1 MRVSCE
7 KCASQY
13 NVEDA
18 RVPMSGLRMQC
29 TKCGHSF
36 TVERAKGEGGGQG
49 PAATKQAQYQVR
61 RRSGR
66 VFGPFLEGAILKM
79 LKEQTLAGDE
89 DVSLDGNTWTALK
102 DLPAFAAHFG
112 AGGGSDEPEL
122 PAPKAPAAPPPAP
135 PATAARPA
143 VAPPPP
149 PGGKPSVVPPA
160 RPPAPPAGLK
170 PPPAPPAFKPP
181 SPSNEL
187 VDLPAPKRGGAAPT
201 GGARNEEF
209 ADLPAPKRA
218 NPVTAGLGPIPT
230 GDGGDGFDDFAD
242 LPVPKGQR
250 DGGVD
255 LPAPRPGGASAG
267 RQGLVDLPAPKPGGA
282 SGGLQGL
289 VDLPTPRLGGASG
302 GPPGLADLP
311 TPKRAQ
317 SGLDLPSMD
326 FADLPAPKLDSGMDL
341 LAPKDDRGMDLL
353 APKGERGSSD
363 QLAPKGERGGIDL
376 PRPKREQDNLGMDL
390 LQPRSAADGLTPKRS
405 QGTVD
410 LPTPRTDAGMDLL
423 QPKAGIALSAP
434 GLELDGGAAL
444 EFDELASEKNRGRS
458 VAGPGPAPAP
468 PPRGGTAADLETLD
482 DFDLLPMNRPPTS
495 AAIPA
500 ATKGMQPGSSGSFAK
515 ANPTGTG
522 PRSLGFGRS
531 ITGTGG
537 RPAPPGD
544 MPVLEMPG
552 LELGSPGGNLDSS
565 APLDLGPSLAPDFDT
580 GLKLTTGAGPSP
592 LDTGVVNFNSPG
604 PEGGADGSI
613 ALDRLPPPDDQPASE
628 PLVSTPSID
637 KALAPRPEPRPRK
650 QIKELRS
657 IPRTPVYAGLLLLI
671 LGGGAFLYL
680 KYQRDQ
686 KAAARAER
694 SKQLAQARK
703 LMRGD
708 GLDRY
713 KRAAQL
719 AERVATEAPGDL
731 EAKVLASQAFYMSA
745 VTVGGNVAAANKGK
759 SYLASANAA
768 PISPDLKRARGLKSF
783 MAGQLGA
790 ARTSLEA
797 AGKDADSL
805 LFLGLVELA
814 AGRGKPALEAL
825 RKALEL
831 APKRPDAQLAFAQA
845 RVMAN
850 DTGALD
856 GLREFFKA
864 NPTNLR
870 AELALA
876 MSEPMSALARA
887 TKVREIISRLPGKSA
902 APLES
907 VVIWTRIAR
916 QALAE
921 LNLSEADVALAEV
934 AKFNVVLP
942 LTKLAQADLAFA
954 REKLDEA
961 LPLYDA
967 AITMDP
973 GIVEPLLGRA
983 RMQIQLKQYSKAEAD
998 LTTATGLDK
1007 SDPRVVYWMGRMAE
1021 AQRDVANAL
1030 TRYQAA
1036 IELDKGYL
1044 EAYLRKAQLHRGE
1057 KQNDEANKTLSQA
1070 MEQARKDPRAML
1082 ALATAYLDGREL
1094 DDAEDALR
1102 RAIAA
1107 DPKLLEAHMRL
1118 GAVLERQDKLEAARQ
1133 AYAAAYI
1140 AVPGDQD
1147 AAVALVRTSLAT
1159 GKVEEAR
1166 QVFATAI
1173 AAPDVSPRMIAEAA
1187 LMEYRTGNLAR
1198 VKELGERLRTAAQ
1211 ENAVGL
1217 FAKGAES
1224 YRQYLDPGADA
1235 TPADRERKLSDA
1247 VQSFKNALT
1256 VDSRAEFHFALG
1268 RALVDQKRFDEALQE
1283 FAAAVRKDESY
1294 ADARA
1299 GLVRMFILKR
1309 RFAEALTEIER
1320 LIKQRGNVAE
1330 YHRLAGDVAMETND
1344 IDRAFTAY
1352 QEALRN
1358 NPKDG
1363 ESYFRLGKIYENR
1376 EQGREVVRTLE
1387 KAVALG
1393 NPKADRWMPE
1403 AYRALG
1409 YALKD
1414 SGSTR
1419 KAIAAF
1425 KKVLAIA
1432 PDGTDAEDAE
1442 RQLAILEN
1450 R

>member
-89 DVSLDGNTWTALK
+89 DVSLDGNTWTPLK

-112 AGGGSDEPEL
+112 GGGSDQPEL
-122 PAPKAPAAPPPAP
+122 PAPKAPAPAVVAPPPPAP
-135 PATAARPA
+135 PATSARPA

-149 PGGKPSVVPPA
+149 PGSKPSVVPPA
-160 RPPAPPAGLK
+160 RPPAPPAAVK

-181 SPSNEL
+181 SPGNEL
-187 VDLPAPKRGGAAPT
+187 VDLPAPKRGGAAPA
-201 GGARNEEF
+201 GGSRGDDF

-218 NPVTAGLGPIPT
+218 NPVTAGLGPIP
-230 GDGGDGFDDFAD
+230 GGDGFDDFAD

-250 DGGVD
+250 DGGI
-255 LPAPRPGGASAG
+255 
-267 RQGLVDLPAPKPGGA
+267 DLPAPKLGGA
-282 SGGLQGL
+282 SPPG
-289 VDLPTPRLGGASG
+289 VTDLPTPKLGGASG
-302 GPPGLADLP
+302 AGGGAGRVGLADLP

-317 SGLDLPSMD
+317 SGLDLPSME

-390 LQPRSAADGLTPKRS
+390 LQPRTAPDSLTPKRS
-405 QGTVD
+405 QGTTD
-410 LPTPRTDAGMDLL
+410 LPTPRSDAGMDLL
-423 QPKAGIALSAP
+423 QPKGGIPLSPP
-434 GLELDGGAAL
+434 GLDLDGGAAL
-444 EFDELASEKNRGRS
+444 EFDDLASEKGRGRNL
-458 VAGPGPAPAP
+458 AGPGPAAAP
-468 PPRGGTAADLETLD
+468 PPKTGTAADLETLD

-537 RPAPPGD
+537 KPVPPSD

-552 LELGSPGGNLDSS
+552 LELGAPGGNLDGS
-565 APLDLGPSLAPDFDT
+565 APLDLGPSVAPDFDT
-580 GLKLTTGAGPSP
+580 GLKLTTGAGPNP
-592 LDTGVVNFNSPG
+592 LDGGGVNFNSPSAG
-604 PEGGADGSI
+604 GGADGGL
-613 ALDRLPPPDDQPASE
+613 ALDRLPPPNDQPASE

-637 KALAPRPEPRPRK
+637 KELAPKPEPKPRK
-650 QIKELRS
+650 QLKERRS

-694 SKQLAQARK
+694 GKQLAQARK

-731 EAKVLASQAFYMSA
+731 EAKVLASEAFYMSA

-768 PISPDLKRARGLKSF
+768 PISPDLKRARGLKAF
-783 MAGQLGA
+783 MGGQLGA

-831 APKRPDAQLAFAQA
+831 SPKRLDTQLAFAQA

-850 DTGALD
+850 DTGAID
-856 GLREFFKA
+856 GLREFLKA

-907 VVIWTRIAR
+907 VMIWTRIAR

-921 LNLSEADVALAEV
+921 LNYSEADVALAEA

-967 AITMDP
+967 AISMDP

-1007 SDPRVVYWMGRMAE
+1007 SDPRVVYWLGRMAE
-1021 AQRDVANAL
+1021 AQRDVVNAL
-1030 TRYQAA
+1030 ARYQAA

-1044 EAYLRKAQLHRGE
+1044 EAYLRKAQLHRLE
-1057 KQNDEANKTLSQA
+1057 RQNDEANKTLSQA

-1094 DDAEDALR
+1094 DAAEDALR

-1133 AYAAAYI
+1133 AYAAAYL

-1187 LMEYRTGNLAR
+1187 LMEYRAGDLKR

-1224 YRQYLDPGADA
+1224 YRQYLDPAVDA
-1235 TPADRERKLSDA
+1235 TPADRERKLNDA
-1247 VQSFKNALT
+1247 VQAFKNALT

-1344 IDRAFTAY
+1344 VDRAFTAY

-1358 NPKDG
+1358 NPRDG
-1363 ESYFRLGKIYENR
+1363 ESYFRLGKIYQDR

-1387 KAVALG
+1387 KAVGLG
-1393 NPKADRWMPE
+1393 NPKTDRWMPE

-1414 SGSTR
+1414 SGATR

-1442 RQLAILEN
+1442 RQLAILDN

>member
-1 MRVSCE
+1 
-7 KCASQY
+7 
-13 NVEDA
+13 
-18 RVPMSGLRMQC
+18 MQC
-29 TKCGHSF
+29 TKCGHAF

-89 DVSLDGNTWTALK
+89 DVSLDGNTWTPLK

-112 AGGGSDEPEL
+112 AGGGSDQPEL
-122 PAPKAPAAPPPAP
+122 PVPKAPAPPPPA
-135 PATAARPA
+135 TSARPA
-143 VAPPPP
+143 VGPPPP
-149 PGGKPSVVPPA
+149 PGGKPSAVPPA
-160 RPPAPPAGLK
+160 RPPGAAK

-181 SPSNEL
+181 SPGNEL
-187 VDLPAPKRGGAAPT
+187 VDLPAPKRGGTAPA
-201 GGARNEEF
+201 GGSRNEEF

-230 GDGGDGFDDFAD
+230 LTGDGFDDFAD

-255 LPAPRPGGASAG
+255 LLAPKLGSAG
-267 RQGLVDLPAPKPGGA
+267 GGPQGLI
-282 SGGLQGL
+282 
-289 VDLPTPRLGGASG
+289 DLPTPKLGGASG

-341 LAPKDDRGMDLL
+341 LAPKEDRGLDLL

-363 QLAPKGERGGIDL
+363 QLAPKGERGGSDQLAPKGERGGIDL
-376 PRPKREQDNLGMDL
+376 PRPKREQDSLGPGMDL
-390 LQPRSAADGLTPKRS
+390 LQPKSAADGLAPKRS
-405 QGTVD
+405 LGSVD
-410 LPTPRTDAGMDLL
+410 LPTPRGDAGMDLL
-423 QPKAGIALSAP
+423 QPKSGLGLSAP

-444 EFDELASEKNRGRS
+444 EFEELASEQNRGRS
-458 VAGPGPAPAP
+458 LPGPGPGPAVAP
-468 PPRGGTAADLETLD
+468 PRSGTAADLETLD

-500 ATKGMQPGSSGSFAK
+500 ATRGQQPGSSGSFAR
-515 ANPTGTG
+515 APQTGTG

-537 RPAPPGD
+537 KPVPAAD

-552 LELGSPGGNLDSS
+552 LELGSPGGNLDGS
-565 APLDLGPSLAPDFDT
+565 APLDLGPSAPPDFDT
-580 GLKLTTGAGPSP
+580 GLKLTTGAGPNP
-592 LDTGVVNFNSPG
+592 LDGGGVSFNSPSTG
-604 PEGGADGSI
+604 VNADGGI
-613 ALDRLPPPDDQPASE
+613 ALDRLPPPRDVPSSE

-637 KALAPRPEPRPRK
+637 KELAPKPEPRPRK
-650 QIKELRS
+650 QIKERRS

-694 SKQLAQARK
+694 GKQLAQARK

-731 EAKVLASQAFYMSA
+731 EAKVLASEAFYMSA

-831 APKRPDAQLAFAQA
+831 APKRSDAQLAFAQA
-845 RVMAN
+845 RVMAS

-856 GLREFFKA
+856 GLREFLKA
-864 NPTNLR
+864 NPANLR
-870 AELALA
+870 AELAVA

-907 VVIWTRIAR
+907 VLIWTRIAR

-921 LNLSEADVALAEV
+921 LNFSEADVALAEA
-934 AKFNVVLP
+934 AKFNVALP

-961 LPLYDA
+961 MPLYDA
-967 AITMDP
+967 AISMDP

-998 LTTATGLDK
+998 LTTASGLDK

-1021 AQRDVANAL
+1021 AQREVANAL
-1030 TRYQAA
+1030 ARYQAA
-1036 IELDKGYL
+1036 IDLDKGYL
-1044 EAYLRKAQLHRGE
+1044 EAYLRKAQLHRLE
-1057 KQNDEANKTLSQA
+1057 RQNDEANKTLSQA

-1094 DDAEDALR
+1094 DQAEDALR

-1107 DPKLLEAHMRL
+1107 DPRLLEAHMRL

-1133 AYAAAYI
+1133 AYAAAYL

-1187 LMEYRTGNLAR
+1187 LMEYRTGNLSK

-1224 YRQYLDPGADA
+1224 YRQYLDPGAAA
-1235 TPADRERKLSDA
+1235 TTADRERKLNDA
-1247 VQSFKNALT
+1247 VQAFKNALT

-1309 RFAEALTEIER
+1309 RFNEALAEIER

-1393 NPKADRWMPE
+1393 DPKTDRWMPQ

-1414 SGSTR
+1414 SGATR

-1442 RQLAILEN
+1442 RQLAILED